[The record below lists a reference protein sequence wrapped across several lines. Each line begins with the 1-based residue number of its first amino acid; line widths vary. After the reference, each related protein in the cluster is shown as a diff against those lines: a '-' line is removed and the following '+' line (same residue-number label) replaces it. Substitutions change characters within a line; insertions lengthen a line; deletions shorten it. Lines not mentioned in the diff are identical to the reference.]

1 MTTEKA
7 KENTYAATRDL
18 WSVAETDD
26 IDQVESILARGA
38 DINGSDAHGM
48 TAIMRAAAHGQIRMV
63 RVLLKHGAD
72 PNKPRND
79 KYTPLMLAAF
89 FGHQEIVRIL
99 VEHGADTDATTR
111 FGTSAQMWASART
124 FKDVALYLENPHASR
139 RSSKV
144 TTVKDTGLGGG
155 TAQETLNGDRN
166 LNFRTP
172 TIALE
177 SSLEK
182 ASRLAELGS
191 AKPASDDQSSNDLP
205 NVQET
210 LPHFAKGPRFFSGR
224 PPLNR
229 SIGMY
234 ALTTLLLFLAVF
246 AHLALERQQRLREVT
261 SQRYPTVTINSSA
274 VVVKPSAS
282 DGLSDVGEAMVVAPS
297 DTQTGFGNN
306 LTTHYKMPN
315 KLKPPLATSGVV
327 SADDSFGR
335 RNPSEKQYGV
345 ISVSQPRRI
354 PVPTQEEARS
364 TELST
369 AVAATAKSQPAV
381 SHPVLTQRRALLS
394 TQLITGSKS
403 SPLNGKVIQWP

>member
-38 DINGSDAHGM
+38 DINGSDANGM
-48 TAIMRAAAHGQIRMV
+48 TAIMRAATHGQIRMA

-111 FGTSAQMWASART
+111 FGTSAQMLASART

-191 AKPASDDQSSNDLP
+191 AKPASDDHSSNDLP

-210 LPHFAKGPRFFSGR
+210 LPHFAQRPRFFAGR

-229 SIGMY
+229 SIGVY
-234 ALTTLLLFLAVF
+234 ALTTLLLLLAAFL
-246 AHLALERQQRLREVT
+246 HLALERQQRLRELA
-261 SQRYPTVTINSSA
+261 SQEYPTVTINSSA

-282 DGLSDVGEAMVVAPS
+282 DGLSDVGEAKVVAPS
-297 DTQTGFGNN
+297 ETQTGFGNN

-315 KLKPPLATSGVV
+315 KLKPPLATSGV

-335 RNPSEKQYGV
+335 RNPSEKQNEV
-345 ISVSQPRRI
+345 SSVSQPRPI
-354 PVPTQEEARS
+354 PVRPPEEACS
-364 TELST
+364 TGLS
-369 AVAATAKSQPAV
+369 AAAASTAKSQPAV
-381 SHPVLTQRRALLS
+381 SHDPVPTQRRARLS
-394 TQLITGSKS
+394 PQLITGSKS

>member
-18 WSVAETDD
+18 WSVAETDE

-48 TAIMRAAAHGQIRMV
+48 TAIMRAAAHGQIRMA

-111 FGTSAQMWASART
+111 FGTSAQMLASART
-124 FKDVALYLENPHASR
+124 FKDIAIYLENPHASR

-191 AKPASDDQSSNDLP
+191 AKPASDDHSSNDLP
-205 NVQET
+205 SVQET
-210 LPHFAKGPRFFSGR
+210 LPHFAQRPRFFAGR

-229 SIGMY
+229 SIGVY
-234 ALTTLLLFLAVF
+234 ALTTLLLLLAAFL
-246 AHLALERQQRLREVT
+246 HLALERQQRLRELA
-261 SQRYPTVTINSSA
+261 SQEYPTVTINSSA

-282 DGLSDVGEAMVVAPS
+282 DGLSDVGEAKVVAPS
-297 DTQTGFGNN
+297 ETQTGFGNN

-315 KLKPPLATSGVV
+315 KLKPPLATSGV

-335 RNPSEKQYGV
+335 RNPSEKQNEV
-345 ISVSQPRRI
+345 ISVSQPRPI
-354 PVPTQEEARS
+354 PVRPPEEARS
-364 TELST
+364 TGLS
-369 AVAATAKSQPAV
+369 AAAASTAKSQPAV
-381 SHPVLTQRRALLS
+381 SHDPVPTQRRARLS
-394 TQLITGSKS
+394 PQLITGSKS

>member
-7 KENTYAATRDL
+7 QENTQAATRDL
-18 WSVAETDD
+18 WRVAEADD
-26 IDQVESILARGA
+26 IDQVKSILARGA

-48 TAIMRAAAHGQIRMV
+48 TAIMRAAVHGQIRMV
-63 RVLLKHGAD
+63 RLLLKHGAD

-79 KYTPLMLAAF
+79 KFTPLMLAAF

-124 FKDVALYLENPHASR
+124 FKDVAHYLEDPHASR

-155 TAQETLNGDRN
+155 TAQETLNGYRN
-166 LNFRTP
+166 LNFRRP
-172 TIALE
+172 TIA
-177 SSLEK
+177 LEK

-191 AKPASDDQSSNDLP
+191 AKLVSDDQSSNDLP
-205 NVQET
+205 DVQET
-210 LPHFAKGPRFFSGR
+210 LPHFAQRPRFFSGV

-229 SIGMY
+229 SIGVY

-246 AHLALERQQRLREVT
+246 AHLALDRQQRLREVT

-274 VVVKPSAS
+274 IVVKPSAS
-282 DGLSDVGEAMVVAPS
+282 DGLSDVGEAKVVAPS

-335 RNPSEKQYGV
+335 RNPSEKQNGV
-345 ISVSQPRRI
+345 ISVSQPRPI
-354 PVPTQEEARS
+354 PVRTPEEARS
-364 TELST
+364 TELS
-369 AVAATAKSQPAV
+369 AAASTAKSQPAV
-381 SHPVLTQRRALLS
+381 SHDPVPTKRRAPLG

-403 SPLNGKVIQWP
+403 SPLNGKVIQWPLGPD

>member
-72 PNKPRND
+72 PSKPRND

-144 TTVKDTGLGGG
+144 TTVKDTGLGEE

-166 LNFRTP
+166 LNFKTP

-191 AKPASDDQSSNDLP
+191 AKPASNDQSSNDLP
-205 NVQET
+205 NVQER
-210 LPHFAKGPRFFSGR
+210 LPTFAQRPRFFSGR

-229 SIGMY
+229 SIGVY
-234 ALTTLLLFLAVF
+234 TLTTLLLLLAVF
-246 AHLALERQQRLREVT
+246 AHLALERQQRLRELA
-261 SQRYPTVTINSSA
+261 SQGVPTVAINSSA

-282 DGLSDVGEAMVVAPS
+282 DGLLDVGEAKVVAPS

-315 KLKPPLATSGVV
+315 KSKPPLATSGVV

-345 ISVSQPRRI
+345 ISVSQPPRI

-369 AVAATAKSQPAV
+369 AAATAKSQPAV
-381 SHPVLTQRRALLS
+381 SHPIPTQRRAQLS

>member
-1 MTTEKA
+1 
-7 KENTYAATRDL
+7 
-18 WSVAETDD
+18 
-26 IDQVESILARGA
+26 
-38 DINGSDAHGM
+38 
-48 TAIMRAAAHGQIRMV
+48 
-63 RVLLKHGAD
+63 
-72 PNKPRND
+72 
-79 KYTPLMLAAF
+79 
-89 FGHQEIVRIL
+89 
-99 VEHGADTDATTR
+99 
-111 FGTSAQMWASART
+111 
-124 FKDVALYLENPHASR
+124 
-139 RSSKV
+139 
-144 TTVKDTGLGGG
+144 LGGG
-155 TAQETLNGDRN
+155 TVQETLNGDRN
-166 LNFRTP
+166 VNFRTP

-210 LPHFAKGPRFFSGR
+210 LPTFAQGPRFFSGR

-229 SIGMY
+229 SIGVY
-234 ALTTLLLFLAVF
+234 TLTTLLLLLAVF
-246 AHLALERQQRLREVT
+246 AHLALERQQRLRELA
-261 SQRYPTVTINSSA
+261 SQGVPTVTINSSA

-282 DGLSDVGEAMVVAPS
+282 DVGEAKVVAPS

-315 KLKPPLATSGVV
+315 KSKPPLATSGVV

-345 ISVSQPRRI
+345 ISVSQPPRI

-369 AVAATAKSQPAV
+369 AAAATAKSQPAV
-381 SHPVLTQRRALLS
+381 SHPIPTQRRAQLS